1 MSIIAALFP
10 LRSAQ
15 AQAATLATS
24 GGQLSLQRAEEA
36 FKTARYDEAL
46 ALFGSA
52 LKNPFITPRD
62 RAHALCRKGLIG
74 SIRNGFS
81 EAQENLEQSIKPKLL
96 PVEDQSTCSF
106 ALLQIYVGRGMNSEA
121 VTLVGG
127 MGAPALNPQY
137 QARVWAFAAES
148 ARKIADTKNEVIYLQ
163 RLRQTMESKGI
174 KEVPLKILG
183 HRVVSLAEVNKRL
196 GTDAQET
203 QTTPEAPPQ
212 SPSPAPASKPDET
225 APSAAAMKTAQLTQV
240 AAQSPATLSAPLAAS
255 SPAPL
260 PTPVP
265 ATSLAAGVTPVAETT
280 SPVQSNDRYQKL
292 ATFINTTLRQT
303 ELGDWNGAKQRW
315 SLLSERNLVGPLQ
328 LVSGFS
334 PNVPAILARLESIR
348 TSEIRNLRIGIL
360 VPSDPEFSTV
370 SFRVLRAASAFLS
383 SPGSNGIPIEIFVRS
398 AAADPGAVEGA
409 AMNLIL
415 SDRVHAIIG
424 PISSALTL
432 GAVAAV
438 RPFGVPLFAL
448 GPVSDTATL
457 SSPYLVR
464 MGVQARSQSMVL
476 VPHLKEQGLTNFAI
490 LAPNDAYGLEMTR
503 AMSTVAAEQNLPVE
517 RTTYYDSES
526 DVFKDGVEAALG
538 SQDKAARKEEF
549 EAAAEELRKQALLE
563 KRKFDPAEVKL
574 PPIIRFDA
582 LFVPDSLRRAR
593 VIASTFA
600 FLDAKN
606 LRFVGDRQ
614 WSEGDNRRSIADDF
628 LNGARA
634 PVATPGKYLGHLVL
648 NLGGIPENPR
658 AAIGMDLERQ
668 VFDAFLLARQGHFLA
683 GGLNGNLMVRGL
695 KEKTWNL
702 EGTTLISGISPSGEP
717 LTKFELKAFINGG
730 LTADVPPW
738 SGETWKEDLAT
749 WVTAQSPGRKNQKT
763 NQKPTKPS
771 KSAAQ
776 K

>member
-1 MSIIAALFP
+1 M
-10 LRSAQ
+10 
-15 AQAATLATS
+15 
-24 GGQLSLQRAEEA
+24 QRAEEA

-46 ALFGSA
+46 SLFSAA

-74 SIRNGFS
+74 SIRSGFS
-81 EAQENLEQSIKPKLL
+81 EAQENLEQSLKANLL
-96 PVEDQSTCSF
+96 PAEDQSTCAF
-106 ALLQIYVGRGMNSEA
+106 ALLQIYVGRGMNTEA
-121 VTLVGG
+121 VTLAGG
-127 MGAPALNPQY
+127 MGAPALTPQY

-183 HRVVSLAEVNKRL
+183 QRVVSLAEVNKRL

-203 QTTPEAPPQ
+203 QTTPAAAPQ

-225 APSAAAMKTAQLTQV
+225 APSVAAVKTAQASQNTPLST
-240 AAQSPATLSAPLAAS
+240 AATETTTPAV
-255 SPAPL
+255 
-260 PTPVP
+260 TPVP
-265 ATSLAAGVTPVAETT
+265 ETP
-280 SPVQSNDRYQKL
+280 SPAQPTQPGDRYQKL

-334 PNVPAILARLESIR
+334 PNVQAILARLESIR

-370 SFRVLRAASAFLS
+370 SFRVLRAASAFLA

-398 AAADPGAVEGA
+398 AAADPGAVESA

-415 SDRVHAIIG
+415 GDKVHAIIG

-457 SSPYLVR
+457 STPYLIR
-464 MGVQARSQSMVL
+464 MGVQARSQSVVL
-476 VPHLKEQGLTNFAI
+476 VPHLKQQGLTNFAI

-503 AMSTVAAEQNLPVE
+503 AMSTVAAEQNMPVE

-702 EGTTLISGISPSGEP
+702 EGTTLISGISASGEP

-738 SGETWKEDLAT
+738 TGEKWQEDLAT
-749 WVTAQSPGRKNQKT
+749 WVTAQSPGRKTQKANQK
-763 NQKPTKPS
+763 QAKPS

>member
-1 MSIIAALFP
+1 LAIIVSLFP
-10 LRSAQ
+10 LRSTH
-15 AQAATLATS
+15 AQAATLASS
-24 GGQLSLQRAEEA
+24 GNQLSLQRAEEA

-46 ALFGSA
+46 SLFSAA

-74 SIRNGFS
+74 SIRSGFS
-81 EAQENLEQSIKPKLL
+81 EAQENLEQSLKANLL
-96 PVEDQSTCSF
+96 PAEDQSTCAF
-106 ALLQIYVGRGMNSEA
+106 ALLQIYVGRGMNTEA
-121 VTLVGG
+121 VTLAGG
-127 MGAPALNPQY
+127 MGAPALTPQY

-183 HRVVSLAEVNKRL
+183 QRVVSLAEVNKRL
-196 GTDAQET
+196 GTDSQET
-203 QTTPEAPPQ
+203 QAALPTPAAAPQ

-225 APSAAAMKTAQLTQV
+225 APSEAAIKTAQVSQNT
-240 AAQSPATLSAPLAAS
+240 AQSPA
-255 SPAPL
+255 SPETTTPRA
-260 PTPVP
+260 TPVP
-265 ATSLAAGVTPVAETT
+265 ETT
-280 SPVQSNDRYQKL
+280 SPAQPNDRYQKL

-334 PNVPAILARLESIR
+334 PSVEAILARLESIR

-370 SFRVLRAASAFLS
+370 SFRVLRAASAFLA

-409 AMNLIL
+409 AMDLIL
-415 SDRVHAIIG
+415 GNKVHAIIG

-457 SSPYLVR
+457 SSPYLIR
-464 MGVQARSQSMVL
+464 MGVQARSQSVVL

-503 AMSTVAAEQNLPVE
+503 AMSTVAAEQNMPVE

-538 SQDKAARKEEF
+538 SQDKSARKEEF
-549 EAAAEELRKQALLE
+549 EVAAEELRKKALLE

-614 WSEGDNRRSIADDF
+614 WSERDNRRSIADDF

-717 LTKFELKAFINGG
+717 LTKFELKAFVNGG
-730 LTADVPPW
+730 LIADLPPW
-738 SGETWKEDLAT
+738 SGEKWQEDLAT
-749 WVTAQSPGRKNQKT
+749 WVSAQSPARKSQKT
-763 NQKPTKPS
+763 NQKATQKPAKSS

>member
-1 MSIIAALFP
+1 LAIIVALFP
-10 LRSAQ
+10 FRSTQ
-15 AQAATLATS
+15 AQAATLASS
-24 GGQLSLQRAEEA
+24 GNQLSLQRAEDA

-46 ALFGSA
+46 SLFSAA

-62 RAHALCRKGLIG
+62 RAHALCRKGLIS

-81 EAQENLEQSIKPKLL
+81 EAQENLEQSLKANLL
-96 PVEDQSTCSF
+96 PAEDQSTCAF
-106 ALLQIYVGRGMNSEA
+106 ALLQIYVGRGMNTEA
-121 VTLVGG
+121 VTLAGG
-127 MGAPALNPQY
+127 MGAPALTPQY

-203 QTTPEAPPQ
+203 QTSPAAAPQ
-212 SPSPAPASKPDET
+212 APSPAPASKSDET
-225 APSAAAMKTAQLTQV
+225 APSAAAMKTAQVSQDATQSS
-240 AAQSPATLSAPLAAS
+240 ANLSAPLAAS
-255 SPAPL
+255 SPAPS
-260 PTPVP
+260 PASGATPVP
-265 ATSLAAGVTPVAETT
+265 ETT
-280 SPVQSNDRYQKL
+280 STAQSNDRYQKL

-334 PNVPAILARLESIR
+334 PNVEAILARLESIR

-370 SFRVLRAASAFLS
+370 SFRVLRAASAFLA

-409 AMNLIL
+409 AVDLIL
-415 SDRVHAIIG
+415 GNNVHAIIG

-448 GPVSDTATL
+448 GPVSDSATL
-457 SSPYLVR
+457 SSPYLIR

-503 AMSTVAAEQNLPVE
+503 AMSTVAAEQGMPVE

-574 PPIIRFDA
+574 PPIVRFDA

-614 WSEGDNRRSIADDF
+614 WSENDNRRSIADDF

-702 EGTTLISGISPSGEP
+702 EGTTLISGLSPSGEP
-717 LTKFELKAFINGG
+717 LTKFELKAFVNGG
-730 LTADVPPW
+730 LTSDVPPW
-738 SGETWKEDLAT
+738 SGETWQEDLAA

-763 NQKPTKPS
+763 NQKATQKPAKSS
-771 KSAAQ
+771 KSAVQ